1 MATVPHGT
9 GAGESGSW
17 LAALRP
23 ARWLTEYEPR
33 WLAGDAV
40 AGITLAAFAIP
51 VSLAYSGLAGLPP
64 EAGLYG
70 YLLGGVGY
78 ALWGSSRYLAIGP
91 TSAIS
96 LMVGVTV
103 QQMAGG
109 DPLRSAQI
117 AAGAAL
123 LVAALALLAW
133 LLRLSTLTNF
143 VSETVLLGFKAGAAL
158 SIASTQLAPLF
169 GVPSGGSGFF
179 GRIVNVGSQLGALNP
194 MALGFGLGAIA
205 LLLIGERLLPGR
217 PVAVFVVALAIA
229 VVSLSSLHTRGLAV
243 VGSIPSGLPTLGVP
257 ILSLADY
264 RALMALAAACL
275 LLAYV
280 ESVSAART
288 YAAKHDDPLDVR
300 QELLG
305 LGSANLLVAVGAG
318 YPVGGGLS
326 QTAINEEAGAK
337 TPLAL
342 VFASAT
348 IALALLFLT
357 DLVRRLPEAV
367 LAAIVLVALI
377 GLVDLR
383 RMVHVWRVSRVEL
396 GVVMI
401 ALVGV
406 LLLGI
411 LQGVVLAAIASILM
425 VLRQAS
431 RPHVAFLGRIPGTR
445 RYSDLGRHSDNE
457 RIPGVLVFRVESPL
471 LYFNADHVLHTVLQ
485 RLEEETGIRLA
496 VCDLSASPHI
506 DFGGARM
513 LAKLADELARRG
525 IVLRLSEVHADS
537 RDLLR
542 AEGLE
547 GKVGHIDRFT
557 ADADAIEHELNHDN
571 HPAAVA
577 INRKSR

>member
-1 MATVPHGT
+1 MATVPHVT
-9 GAGESGSW
+9 DASESGSW

-103 QQMAGG
+103 HQMAGG
-109 DPLRSAQI
+109 DPVRSAQI
-117 AAGAAL
+117 AGAAAL
-123 LVAALALLAW
+123 LVAALSLLAW
-133 LLRLSTLTNF
+133 LLRLSALTSF

-158 SIASTQLAPLF
+158 SIASTQLAPLL
-169 GVPSGGSGFF
+169 GVAAGGTGFF
-179 GRIVNVGSQLGALNP
+179 GRIINVGSHLGATNP
-194 MALGFGLGAIA
+194 TALAFGLGTIV
-205 LLLIGERLLPGR
+205 LLLVGERMLPGR
-217 PVAVFVVALAIA
+217 PVAVVVVALAIA
-229 VVSLSSLHTRGLAV
+229 VVSLFSLHTRGVAV
-243 VGSIPSGLPTLGVP
+243 VGSIPSGLPTLSLP
-257 ILSLADY
+257 TLSPTDL
-264 RALMALAAACL
+264 RALMPLAAACL

-288 YAAKHDDPLDVR
+288 FAVKHDDVLDVR

-305 LGSANLLVAVGAG
+305 LGSANLLVAIGAG
-318 YPVGGGLS
+318 YPVAGGLS
-326 QTAINEEAGAK
+326 QTAVNEEAGAR

-357 DLVRRLPEAV
+357 DLVHRLPEAV

-377 GLVDLR
+377 GLFDLR
-383 RMVHVWRVSRVEL
+383 AMVHLWRVSRIEL

-401 ALVGV
+401 AMVGV
-406 LLLGI
+406 VLLGI
-411 LQGVVLAAIASILM
+411 LQGVVLAAVASILM

-431 RPHVAFLGRIPGTR
+431 QPHVAFLGRIPGTR
-445 RYSDLGRHSDNE
+445 RYSDLRRHPDNE

-471 LYFNADHVLHTVLQ
+471 LYFNAEHVLHTVLQ
-485 RLEEETGIRLA
+485 RLEEEPAIRLA

-513 LAKLADELARRG
+513 MARLADELAHRG
-525 IVLRLSEVHADS
+525 VVLRLAEVHADS

-557 ADADAIEHELNHDN
+557 ADADAVEHELDHDLA
-571 HPAAVA
+571 PATVAVTA
-577 INRKSR
+577 KRR